1 MAAESGVNLRKR
13 KDKPRTESDDENMS
27 ENDSEMNE
35 DSSLGSTSISGSI
48 SRWFLA
54 QDYFNGLYKLFEKFW

>member
-13 KDKPRTESDDENMS
+13 KEKPRTESDDENMS

-48 SRWFLA
+48 SR
-54 QDYFNGLYKLFEKFW
+54 

>member
-1 MAAESGVNLRKR
+1 
-13 KDKPRTESDDENMS
+13 MS

-48 SRWFLA
+48 SR
-54 QDYFNGLYKLFEKFW
+54 